1 MHANNGIVVVDT
13 KRNGIAWISRI
24 THRRLILANS
34 YRCEGAAWA
43 ADGTAKKKTEYL
55 EWFFT
60 RVLSDVCTEDA
71 GCSEGFVA
79 IDTLVWPLPTVNL
92 STRHTVY
99 DNYIC
104 QVYGQLLYIST
115 FHGKIIL

>member
-1 MHANNGIVVVDT
+1 MLKMHANDGIVVVYT

-34 YRCEGAAWA
+34 NRCEGAA
-43 ADGTAKKKTEYL
+43 ADGTAKKKKEYL

-60 RVLSDVCTEDA
+60 RVLSDVRTEDA
-71 GCSEGFVA
+71 GCCEGFVA
-79 IDTLVWPLPTVNL
+79 IDALVWPLTTVNL

-99 DNYIC
+99 NN
-104 QVYGQLLYIST
+104 
-115 FHGKIIL
+115 

>member
-1 MHANNGIVVVDT
+1 MHANKGIVVVYT

-43 ADGTAKKKTEYL
+43 ADGIAKKKKEYL

-60 RVLSDVCTEDA
+60 RVLSDVRTEDA
-71 GCSEGFVA
+71 GSCEGFVA
-79 IDTLVWPLPTVNL
+79 IYTLVWPLPTVNL
-92 STRHTVY
+92 PRHTVY
-99 DNYIC
+99 NN
-104 QVYGQLLYIST
+104 
-115 FHGKIIL
+115 